1 MKGKRRERQG
11 REGTQ
16 REEREEWAL
25 PLLANI
31 PAGGTH
37 EDGIRLPKNC
47 CGFLSNY
54 LRVAV
59 VIALMFNVD
68 TVVTVQ

>member
-37 EDGIRLPKNC
+37 EDGIRLPKNSVYNC
-47 CGFLSNY
+47 LLWFS
-54 LRVAV
+54 
-59 VIALMFNVD
+59 
-68 TVVTVQ
+68 